1 MEIIKFIFVCFYVLL
16 LDRVNAQSIPSF
28 PGAEGF
34 GAQASGGR
42 GGQVIY
48 VTNLNASG
56 AGSLNA
62 ALQVAGPRYIL
73 FKVSG
78 VIPAAAE
85 VLFGDVT
92 IAGQTSP
99 GGITVRGMI
108 IDEVYEPEGT
118 GDNIIIR
125 HMRSRPHD
133 VNLYPS
139 SNYVLDDALRL
150 DGANNTIADHC
161 SFANA
166 IDENVQISQSSN
178 ITIQNCSLAE
188 SIGGHYDLGG
198 MLLNYST
205 QELPQDNISLHHNT
219 WNRIGGRMPELSCES
234 PYCSARK
241 LNLELSDNL
250 LWDPAINIWYNS
262 SIDPGNEN
270 NSFFINLNWVNNQ
283 GFARNTFT
291 NGLMSIDLLRFGGN
305 NIYASGNK
313 LNLYPSLSDY
323 ELFYC
328 CNDFNEQD
336 NHPNTDLGSANLLS
350 SRHSFPSIN
359 YIPASELVN
368 YMANNVGA
376 FPRDQMDKR
385 LNAPLV
391 SGVIDPKPI
400 DGTDYY
406 NDAFIVNSNPPAAP
420 IDSDNDGMPDYW
432 ENMHGL
438 DPNVQDH
445 NGLNL
450 SISITDIEGYTN
462 LECYLNCLAS
472 MLVSGQ
478 TSPSCGISLGLNNDK
493 KSDLKVYPNPSDG
506 QLLIESSEV
515 NSRLIVRDLFGQI
528 VLNRTINSKKDQ
540 FELGLINGIYIYQVV
555 NSENKID
562 SGKLIIR

>member
-1 MEIIKFIFVCFYVLL
+1 MEIIKFIFVCFCVLL

-234 PYCSARK
+234 PYCSSRK

-283 GFARNTFT
+283 GFARNTF
-291 NGLMSIDLLRFGGN
+291 
-305 NIYASGNK
+305 
-313 LNLYPSLSDY
+313 
-323 ELFYC
+323 
-328 CNDFNEQD
+328 
-336 NHPNTDLGSANLLS
+336 
-350 SRHSFPSIN
+350 
-359 YIPASELVN
+359 
-368 YMANNVGA
+368 
-376 FPRDQMDKR
+376 
-385 LNAPLV
+385 
-391 SGVIDPKPI
+391 
-400 DGTDYY
+400 
-406 NDAFIVNSNPPAAP
+406 
-420 IDSDNDGMPDYW
+420 
-432 ENMHGL
+432 
-438 DPNVQDH
+438 
-445 NGLNL
+445 
-450 SISITDIEGYTN
+450 
-462 LECYLNCLAS
+462 
-472 MLVSGQ
+472 
-478 TSPSCGISLGLNNDK
+478 
-493 KSDLKVYPNPSDG
+493 
-506 QLLIESSEV
+506 
-515 NSRLIVRDLFGQI
+515 
-528 VLNRTINSKKDQ
+528 
-540 FELGLINGIYIYQVV
+540 
-555 NSENKID
+555 
-562 SGKLIIR
+562 

>member
-1 MEIIKFIFVCFYVLL
+1 MEIIKFIFVCFCVLL

-150 DGANNTIADHC
+150 DGANNTIVDHC

-178 ITIQNCSLAE
+178 ITIQNCSIAE
-188 SIGGHYDLGG
+188 SIGGHYYLGG

-234 PYCSARK
+234 PYCSSRK

-291 NGLMSIDLLRFGGN
+291 NALMSFDLLRFGGN

-350 SRHSFPSIN
+350 SRHPFPSIN
-359 YIPASELVN
+359 YTPASELVN
-368 YMANNVGA
+368 YMATNVGA

-391 SGVIDPKPI
+391 SGIIDPKPI

-432 ENMHGL
+432 ENMQGL

-472 MLVSGQ
+472 MLISSQ

-506 QLLIESSEV
+506 QLLIESREV

-528 VLNRTINSKKDQ
+528 VLNKTINSKKDQ

-555 NSENKID
+555 NSEKQID
-562 SGKLIIR
+562 SGKLIVQ